1 MKLRVGIPR
10 ALFYYYHYPAW
21 EKFFKQ
27 LGAEVVVSPATHKG
41 ILNAGVTSAVD
52 EACLPVKVFYGHV
65 LELIP
70 QVDLIFVPR
79 LVSVE
84 PKTYICPKFMGLPDM
99 IRANLPQSVPIIDLC
114 VDVSR
119 SQRQLR
125 QELRRIAGWFTDDLR
140 QLKRAE
146 RAAMRQLQ
154 EFQRLLEEGYLPTEA
169 IARMGEEEADS
180 VMRCRKVRKEDGQEL
195 TIALLGHGYTI
206 YDDYLNHRL
215 IDRLRS
221 LGARV
226 VTADHLSPRV
236 IEQEARRLPK
246 RMFWTLG
253 KKIIGAAFHFL
264 DNPSV
269 DGIIHLSCFGCGP
282 DSLVAE
288 LVEIEAHRR
297 RRPPFMMLTLDE
309 HTGEAGLVTRL
320 EAFVDL
326 LRRLKNNRAQNQ
338 AV

>member
-1 MKLRVGIPR
+1 
-10 ALFYYYHYPAW
+10 
-21 EKFFKQ
+21 
-27 LGAEVVVSPATHKG
+27 
-41 ILNAGVTSAVD
+41 
-52 EACLPVKVFYGHV
+52 
-65 LELIP
+65 
-70 QVDLIFVPR
+70 
-79 LVSVE
+79 
-84 PKTYICPKFMGLPDM
+84 
-99 IRANLPQSVPIIDLC
+99 
-114 VDVSR
+114 
-119 SQRQLR
+119 
-125 QELRRIAGWFTDDLR
+125 
-140 QLKRAE
+140 
-146 RAAMRQLQ
+146 MRQLQ